1 MGYSSKLLEDA
12 IDALSMLP
20 SVGKKSAMRLA
31 LFLLNEA
38 PEKGNHIGRTIQ
50 DLVQKV
56 QYCKCCHTISDGD
69 LCSICISEHRDETTI
84 CVVESI
90 RDLIAIEE
98 TNQFKG
104 KYHILGG
111 IISPIEGVGPEDL
124 NIATLVSRVKSDGIK
139 ELIMAISPTIEGE
152 TTMYYISKLL
162 EGNEVNLSSIARG
175 VAFGGELEYTDELTL
190 GRSIQTRIPYT
201 VSQ

>member
-1 MGYSSKLLEDA
+1 MSYSSKLLEDA

-31 LFLLNEA
+31 LFLLNES
-38 PEKGNHIGRTIQ
+38 PEKGNLIGKAIQ

-56 QYCKCCHTISDGD
+56 QYCTCCHTISDD
-69 LCSICISEHRDETTI
+69 VLCSICSSEIRDDATI

-90 RDLIAIEE
+90 RDLIAIED

-124 NIATLVSRVKSDGIK
+124 NIASLISRVKSEGTK

-162 EGNEVNLSSIARG
+162 DGYDVNLSSIARG

-190 GRSIQTRIPYT
+190 GRSIQTRIPYSL
-201 VSQ
+201 SQ